1 MPILELFSRKEQRES
16 NASMGNSGGS
26 GGKHDGKLHSLS
38 TAIIKAPAIFSIK
51 AEGIRVTCV
60 PGGSTRLTESPIIN
74 FNLRDYSLGLGIC
87 PVPVQGKILPAALE
101 GIVEKKPLV
110 SSLREYHLMVGAWL
124 NCELSASYH
133 NRRLVAW
140 EPFIEP
146 WTMEVRFGADL
157 ARLGLVPPLPDYD
170 RSVWRTE
177 LPQGDTLSAYTGD
190 KLREFR
196 NYLRSPFRR
205 SVGSEKEAAE
215 ATSKQFPIDRDFG
228 YLMLALASNSLVA
241 SGLHPSVSS
250 VSASVLLSVL
260 PSTHP
265 MKWLVGFGCPR
276 TMVDSDAKA
285 NAGPSVSCSV
295 LDSKP
300 LNMNLTGALIENV
313 LGYLKQ
319 EKSRTVAPHWIRNDS
334 GLVRLS

>member
-1 MPILELFSRKEQRES
+1 
-16 NASMGNSGGS
+16 
-26 GGKHDGKLHSLS
+26 LS
-38 TAIIKAPAIFSIK
+38 TAIIKAPAVFSIK

-87 PVPVQGKILPAALE
+87 PVPVQGQILPDAALE
-101 GIVEKKPLV
+101 GIVEKKPVV
-110 SSLREYHLMVGAWL
+110 SCLREYHLMVGAWL

-157 ARLGLVPPLPDYD
+157 ARLDLVPPLPDHD

-177 LPQGDTLSAYTGD
+177 LPQGETLSAYTGD

-196 NYLRSPFRR
+196 NYLSSPFRR

-215 ATSKQFPIDRDFG
+215 ATAKQFSIDRDLG
-228 YLMLALASNSLVA
+228 YLMLALASSSLIA

-250 VSASVLLSVL
+250 ISASVLLSVL

-265 MKWLVGFGCPR
+265 MKWLVGFGHPR
-276 TMVDSDAKA
+276 TMVDSEAKA
-285 NAGPSVSCSV
+285 NAGPSISCSV

-334 GLVRLS
+334 GLVR

>member
-1 MPILELFSRKEQRES
+1 MPIMEVFSRKEQRES
-16 NASMGNSGGS
+16 NARRGDSSSDDKNVR
-26 GGKHDGKLHSLS
+26 KLDSLS
-38 TAIIKAPAIFSIK
+38 TAIMKAIFVFSIK

-74 FNLRDYSLGLGIC
+74 FNMRDYSFGLGIC
-87 PVPVQGKILPAALE
+87 PVPVNGKILPDAALE
-101 GIVEKKPLV
+101 GITEKKAV
-110 SSLREYHLMVGAWL
+110 ASSLRDYHMIVGAWL

-157 ARLGLVPPLPDYD
+157 AKLELLHPLPNYD
-170 RSVWRTE
+170 RHVWQTE
-177 LPQGDTLSAYTGD
+177 LPQGDTFTAFTGD

-196 NYLRSPFRR
+196 NYLSSPFRR

-215 ATSKQFPIDRDFG
+215 TTAKEFPIDSDFG

-241 SGLHPSVSS
+241 SGLHPSVTSTS
-250 VSASVLLSVL
+250 IKSMLLSVL
-260 PSTHP
+260 PSRNP
-265 MKWLVGFGCPR
+265 INWLVCFGHPR
-276 TMVDSDAKA
+276 IMLDSDAKA
-285 NAGPSVSCSV
+285 DTGPSVSCYV

-300 LNMNLTGALIENV
+300 LNMNLTGAFIENV

-334 GLVRLS
+334 GLVR